1 MLSDLLSHPV
11 SISTDINIINI
22 FIGFR
27 IK

>member
-27 IK
+27 